1 MVWRALNVGLCGWVG
16 GVSAAKAGSCRC
28 GPARC
33 VRCPDVLNHGIRGQL
48 CGGCA
53 TFAVA
58 IDWIVLVTV
67 SPDRQPI
74 VVSDLSVAAD
84 AVRGSGLRLTSAR
97 RLVLEA
103 LLAARSPVSAEDIAD
118 GLGGRMTQS
127 DIASVY
133 RNLETLGELGL
144 VRHFHAGHGPGRYVL
159 EGLGD
164 CEYLACESC
173 GALESVDPEALDG
186 VRDAVRKL
194 SGFEAR
200 FSHFPIVGLCPRC
213 AKERDARSTARRN

>member
-1 MVWRALNVGLCGWVG
+1 M
-16 GVSAAKAGSCRC
+16 
-28 GPARC
+28 
-33 VRCPDVLNHGIRGQL
+33 
-48 CGGCA
+48 
-53 TFAVA
+53 
-58 IDWIVLVTV
+58 TV
-67 SPDRQPI
+67 SPDRKP
-74 VVSDLSVAAD
+74 VVVTDLDQAFA
-84 AVRGSGLRLTSAR
+84 AVRRTGLRLTAAR

-103 LLAARSPVSAEDIAD
+103 LLAARTPISAEDIAD

-164 CEYLACESC
+164 REYLACESC
-173 GALESVDPEALDG
+173 GALQSVEPAALDG
-186 VRDAVRKL
+186 VRDAVREL

-200 FSHFPIVGLCPRC
+200 FSHFPIVGLCARC
-213 AKERDARSTARRN
+213 AQKREGAGGRGRTAARS

>member
-1 MVWRALNVGLCGWVG
+1 M
-16 GVSAAKAGSCRC
+16 
-28 GPARC
+28 
-33 VRCPDVLNHGIRGQL
+33 
-48 CGGCA
+48 
-53 TFAVA
+53 
-58 IDWIVLVTV
+58 TV
-67 SPDRQPI
+67 SPDRQP
-74 VVSDLSVAAD
+74 VVVADLEEAIKV
-84 AVRGSGLRLTSAR
+84 VRDGGLRATSAR

-103 LLAARSPVSAEDIAD
+103 LLAARGPISAEDIAD

-164 CEYLACESC
+164 NEYLACESC
-173 GALESVDPEALDG
+173 GALESVDPASLDG
-186 VRDAVRKL
+186 VRTAVREL

-200 FSHFPIVGLCPRC
+200 FSHFPIVGLCPKC
-213 AKERDARSTARRN
+213 ARKQKGRARRNGGRG